1 MGRCVKNKISKR
13 GRIIFIM
20 FTFVIALLCG
30 RLVYIQLLAG
40 SELAEA
46 AERQQMIR
54 LVGAD
59 GRAFIYDRN
68 MTPLTGINR
77 EYVYIIKKDG
87 KSAQGIVNLLAALK
101 AKPVAGA
108 GKDYYVY
115 AGSNYDKRYADMLV
129 SRYGAYIL
137 ECDRRYSDNQAAAHV
152 IGYINPYDNTGVSG
166 IEEELNDLL
175 SSAERKTYV
184 YADREGRILSGAGSV
199 LLGTEAA
206 QDIVL
211 TIDMRMQSD
220 LEDILAQ
227 QDKNCAAVIVDCG
240 SGEIL
245 AMASTP
251 VYNPNNVAAYIESEN
266 GELLNKV
273 TQGEYPPGSIFKLVV
288 AAAALE
294 KGVID
299 GNSTFY
305 CSGSEKFGN
314 IEIGCSTGGEEGHG
328 EINLNDAFAYSCNSA
343 FIQMGKRV
351 GSEDIIKMARA
362 MGLGEV
368 PIRDIPNICNGH
380 VTENKDAQGAGIGN
394 LSIGQGS
401 MLVTPLQVA
410 RVTNI
415 IANSGNDIELSLIKN
430 SDDIAAVSS
439 AFAESYTKRTVRSNV
454 ISADTARQ
462 LRHLMKLTAQYG
474 TAASGNSNLSFAGKT
489 GSAEDGETVHGWFTG
504 FTPAEEPRYTITVF
518 VEEGKSGRASAVPI
532 FNEIAESLYRIDQ
545 R

>member
-1 MGRCVKNKISKR
+1 MRRSVRKKIIKR
-13 GRIIFIM
+13 GRMTFIL
-20 FTFVIALLCG
+20 FAVVIALLCG
-30 RLVYIQLLAG
+30 RLVYIQLIAG
-40 SELAEA
+40 PALAETA
-46 AERQQMIR
+46 ARQQMIN

-87 KSAQGIVNLLAALK
+87 TPVQAVANILAALD
-101 AKPVAGA
+101 ATPVSGA
-108 GKDYYVY
+108 SKGYYVY
-115 AGSNYDKRYADMLV
+115 AGNTYDKQYADLLV
-129 SRYGAYIL
+129 ARYGAYIF

-184 YADREGRILSGAGSV
+184 YADRDGRILAGAGSV
-199 LLGTEAA
+199 LRGTEAA

-211 TIDMRMQSD
+211 TIDMRMQAA
-220 LEDILAQ
+220 LEEILAQ
-227 QDKNCAAVIVDCG
+227 TDKNCAAVIVDCG

-251 VYNPNNVAAYIESEN
+251 VYNPNNVAAYIRSEKA
-266 GELLNKV
+266 ELLNKV

-294 KGVID
+294 TGAID
-299 GNSTFY
+299 MNSTFY
-305 CSGSEKFGN
+305 CTGSEKFGN
-314 IEIGCSTGGEEGHG
+314 IEIGCSTGGEDGHG
-328 EINLNDAFAYSCNSA
+328 EINLKDAFAYSCNSA
-343 FIQMGKRV
+343 FIQIGKRV
-351 GSEDIIKMARA
+351 GAEDIIEMAEA
-362 MGLGEV
+362 MGLGEA
-368 PIRDIPNICNGH
+368 PLRDIPNIRSGH
-380 VTENKDAQGAGIGN
+380 VTESKDAQGAGIGN

-410 RVTNI
+410 RLTNI

-439 AFAESYTKRTVRSNV
+439 AFAASYTKRTVRSNV
-454 ISADTARQ
+454 ISAETARQ
-462 LRHLMKLTAQYG
+462 VRYLMKLTAQYG
-474 TAASGNSNLSFAGKT
+474 TAAAGNSSLSFAGKT

-504 FTPAEEPRYTITVF
+504 FTPAQKPRYTITVF

-532 FNEIAESLYRIDQ
+532 FNEITAALSRIDQ
-545 R
+545 